1 MSLNKKQSKDRVEFA
16 FKVLVLL
23 SEVLRKTKIFPLE
36 KLRTR
41 VKKFNRTNTKQF
53 LRQNTRIRDSIYNS
67 IDDPSSLRAVPDAVE
82 AIQNNNQ
89 IVNSFFESVPAPS
102 PTPTEKK
109 ETITPSPTPKPS
121 PTPTPSQELERANEI
136 ARRLTGSEL
145 KQSDKPIGQRL
156 TEHLKN
162 NGYDETAILEIFKG
176 EEASRGLLG
185 GMMTPEI
192 QAARA
197 RRRRPNLA
205 EVQQA
210 EQIQQEQDFSSD
222 ISELPIIENATQQTP
237 ASQVP
242 IPRVERVE
250 TRSTA
255 PVTAPSGD
263 VQRDIIESSKEGKH
277 TPQPRP
283 LTSSQTSGVQGLGL
297 SAQQIR
303 RMTENIGDEATRRAT
318 SEILGRNEINF
329 NNIVDS
335 LGQAAALSIIGSM
348 MSTTGLAPIVGAAI
362 PQIRRAFGADFNQYF
377 RTRGNQIEFITSNV
391 ARVRDQNLAR
401 LTNNQNVIQLN
412 SLRNR
417 LLQMVQAGTVPQN
430 IIDSFDNASFRRYF
444 INNDALFPEAI
455 TTDEALMA
463 GFEFLGGESEI
474 VTALNEIMD
483 GTRPITELQE
493 TITGY
498 QDVLNDQPLI
508 PTIEETNLPIF
519 REAVRV
525 PYFQAVNDM
534 INQPERSDENFAAV
548 RDILI
553 RSELSINQ
561 IHQMLEGFR
570 NTFNDVGVAINPERV
585 VVVELPT
592 TGQLQEER
600 NQLQAI
606 RRGETVRDNLV
617 GGAVAGGLT
626 SAGIAAARGMG
637 LQASLKAGLTGA
649 VRGAGIGAGIGATE
663 AMSGGA
669 SAIPSI
675 IAGVAAGVQQG
686 LSTTPI
692 QPPPDTLKVIQQE
705 QKSKKGTL
713 RPKFIVPSTSILEKS
728 QSEIQGDIDEF
739 SMFDFVIPSSEGT
752 QGNNKNNP
760 LKRSDYLTNQ
770 LRLNGGGIELD
781 VPLGELDLATKATIN
796 EVMVGPELPEMT
808 FENSVYN
815 LSEFEVTPYDPNDD
829 RLQIEALNPYKYYSR
844 VQPYDI
850 SRSVLFSKV
859 P

>member
-23 SEVLRKTKIFPLE
+23 SEVMRRNKIFPLE

-53 LRQNTRIRDSIYNS
+53 LRQNPRIRDAIYNS
-67 IDDPSSLRAVPDAVE
+67 IEDPSSLRAVPDAVE

-102 PTPTEKK
+102 PTPEKK
-109 ETITPSPTPKPS
+109 ETVTPMPTPKPS
-121 PTPTPSQELERANEI
+121 STPSRELERANEI

-145 KQSDKPIGQRL
+145 PQSDKPIGQRL

-162 NGYDETAILEIFKG
+162 NGYDEQAILEIFKG

-205 EVQQA
+205 EVEQA
-210 EQIQQEQDFSSD
+210 EQTQQEQDFTAD

-237 ASQVP
+237 APQVP
-242 IPRVERVE
+242 IPQVERVE
-250 TRSTA
+250 IRTTSPDTR
-255 PVTAPSGD
+255 PSGD
-263 VQRDIIESSKEGKH
+263 VQRDIIESSREGKH

-303 RMTENIGDEATRRAT
+303 RMTENIGDEGVRRAA

-329 NNIVDS
+329 NTLVDS
-335 LGQAAALSIIGSM
+335 LGQAAALSVIGSM

-377 RTRGNQIEFITSNV
+377 RTRGNQLEFITSNV
-391 ARVRDQNLAR
+391 ARVRGQNLAR
-401 LTNNQNVIQLN
+401 LTNNQNILQLAN
-412 SLRNR
+412 LRNR
-417 LLQMVQAGTVPQN
+417 LAQMVEAGTVDRN
-430 IIDSFDNASFRRYF
+430 ILDSFDSATLRRYF
-444 INNDALFPEAI
+444 INNDVLFPEVRS
-455 TTDEALMA
+455 TDEALMA
-463 GFEFLGGESEI
+463 GYEFIGGESEI

-498 QDVLNDQPLI
+498 RDVLNDQPLI
-508 PTIEETNLPIF
+508 PTMSEDNLPLF
-519 REAVRV
+519 RELTVV

-534 INQPERSDENFAAV
+534 INQPERADENFAAV
-548 RDILI
+548 RNNLI
-553 RSELSINQ
+553 RTQLSINQ
-561 IHQMLEGFR
+561 VHQMLEGFR
-570 NTFNDVGVAINPERV
+570 NTFNDVGVAINPDRV

-606 RRGETVRDNLV
+606 RRGETVRSSLV
-617 GGAVAGGLT
+617 GGAVGGGLLA
-626 SAGIAAARGMG
+626 AGTAAVRGAG
-637 LQASLKAGLTGA
+637 LQASLQAGLTGA
-649 VRGAGIGAGIGATE
+649 ATGAGAGAGIGIAQAV
-663 AMSGGA
+663 SGGA
-669 SAIPSI
+669 SAIPAI
-675 IAGVAAGVQQG
+675 VAGVAAGVQKG

-705 QKSKKGTL
+705 QRAKKGTL

-760 LKRSDYLTNQ
+760 LKRSDYLTEQ

-781 VPLGELDLATKATIN
+781 VPLGELDLATKATISQ
-796 EVMVGPELPEMT
+796 VMVGPELPLMT
-808 FENSVYN
+808 FENSLYN
-815 LSEFEVTPYDPNDD
+815 LSEFETVPYDPNDD